1 MATVLDNASNF
12 AKAFEEFNI
21 TVVSEDQ
28 DEIEVKDLDLS
39 YITINPEGEEMS
51 VCLSHIRYGTHTL
64 SLVST
69 TDAKKAIKD
78 YPALSKLNHSTMPKC
93 SALCFWQTKNLLF
106 MIV

>member
-1 MATVLDNASNF
+1 MATVLDNAFNF

-51 VCLSHIRYGTHTL
+51 ECAIILPSHIMYGTHTL

-78 YPALSKLNHSTMPKC
+78 HPTLSRLNHSTMPKC
-93 SALCFWQTKNLLF
+93 SALCFW
-106 MIV
+106 